1 MGKFVCQIGVEEGIL
16 LDNIDKDIFKA
27 IQEDFPLSE
36 RPYDDLAERLCLSR
50 EELLQRVMGLKDAGV
65 IRRIGAV
72 LNSGTLGIVTTL
84 CAAKVPKDKI
94 NTFAEVV
101 NSKRRVTHN
110 YLRDGRYNVWFTLW
124 GKNNKEIIDTLAE
137 IKEKT
142 GVDEISLFPSLKTYK
157 IKAVFNP

>member
-1 MGKFVCQIGVEEGIL
+1 M
-16 LDNIDKDIFKA
+16 DDIDKDILRI

-36 RPYDDLAERLCLSR
+36 RPYDDLAEDLGLSS
-50 EELLQRVMGLKDAGV
+50 EGLLRRVMGLKDTGV

-72 LNSGTLGIVTTL
+72 LNSGALGIVTTL

-101 NSKRRVTHN
+101 NSKDRVTHN

-124 GKNNKEIIDTLAE
+124 GKSDKEINDSITE

-142 GVDEISLFPSLKTYK
+142 KVDEISLFPSLKTYK
-157 IKAVFNP
+157 IRAVFDP